1 MYNLNELT
9 FEAMLEC
16 AKRAS
21 KGNPLQKLAV
31 DSISY
36 EYNRNQ
42 YNACIQG
49 INYENEQIRN
59 IYNRISQRG
68 GYSTSQDLLELKL
81 HMQKRQEYEM
91 KCMKHFISGGK
102 DVDDMI
108 REWSF

>member
-1 MYNLNELT
+1 MYNLNEQT

-21 KGNPLQKLAV
+21 NGNPLQKIAV

-42 YNACIQG
+42 YNACIQL
-49 INYENEQIRN
+49 INYENEQISN
-59 IYNRISQRG
+59 IYNMISQRG
-68 GYSTSQDLLELKL
+68 GYTTPQDVLELKL

-91 KCMKHFISGGK
+91 KCMKHFISGGR
-102 DVDDMI
+102 DVDDII
-108 REWSF
+108 RG